1 MLFFGN
7 PFLISGFVRR
17 GWERIRMQK
26 CREREREIESHPKD
40 GYRPDKTSGNSQ
52 GERCGVC
59 VYVTH
64 ISRAGNE

>member
-26 CREREREIESHPKD
+26 CREREREIESHPKMD
-40 GYRPDKTSGNSQ
+40 TGQTKRVATPRGN
-52 GERCGVC
+52 GVVSVC
-59 VYVTH
+59 T
-64 ISRAGNE
+64 